1 MPKVAAAAA
10 AKTSPAA
17 AAPAPPAAAA
27 PASPAAAA
35 PASPAAAVPAPI
47 KRLVYKPPCGPN
59 PQGGFVL
66 NSKARLSGG
75 LLLSHEWSVAQ
86 LSHGRCFLIATLQ
99 FKHHAFD
106 VLVVSMRL
114 QELQTLL
121 RVAPSQ
127 NLDRFLARPPSVHV
141 TLVRHVEINCIPT
154 RERPAVIFN
163 PINLSGR

>member
-1 MPKVAAAAA
+1 MPKVVEATSLLARSLLARNLLAPSLLA
-10 AKTSPAA
+10 PSLLAPSLLAPSPA
-17 AAPAPPAAAA
+17 
-27 PASPAAAA
+27 
-35 PASPAAAVPAPI
+35 

-66 NSKARLSGG
+66 NNKARLSGG
-75 LLLSHEWSVAQ
+75 LLLFHEWSVAQ

-99 FKHHAFD
+99 FKHHPFD
-106 VLVVSMRL
+106 VLVVGMRL

-127 NLDRFLARPPSVHV
+127 NLERFLARPPSVHV

-154 RERPAVIFN
+154 RESPAVIFDAIDL
-163 PINLSGR
+163 PSRK